1 MDELLEPIIIRYDGI
16 DAEHH
21 EIDLALLGESLKG
34 GARLLAVAANIAFT
48 GEYLNRTPSMKIRVL
63 AESTHARCF
72 TITVGFAG
80 TVPLLPLLTAR
91 GRKLATDATKAIVNY
106 MLAKLS
112 AKPSEAAKAMDLVRD
127 AIQANK
133 EVTMKSLEVAERAV
147 EKAGAE
153 QRPAAK
159 SFVAPVGST
168 VSTAFIGER
177 EKAVIIDVEARRE
190 IDREEPVEIEP
201 SRTVTVLITEL
212 DVKTGACKVQ
222 IHGDDSDERY
232 AGIITDPVVQNPKSP
247 YSAAL
252 DSQGWLKV
260 VAKAHVANGEIQR
273 LTISDTA
280 A

>member
-1 MDELLEPIIIRYDGI
+1 MDGLLDPIIIRYDGI

-48 GEYLNRTPSMKIRVL
+48 GEYLNRTPAMKIRVL

-80 TVPLLPLLTAR
+80 TLPLLPLLTTT

-106 MLAKLS
+106 MLATLS
-112 AKPSEAAKAMDLVRD
+112 AKPSEAGKAMELVRD

-133 EVTMKSLEVAERAV
+133 EVTLKSLELAEKAV
-147 EKAGAE
+147 EKAGSE
-153 QRPAAK
+153 QRPAAR
-159 SFVAPVGST
+159 SFVVPVGES
-168 VSTAFIGER
+168 VATAFIGER
-177 EKAVIIDVEARRE
+177 DKAVIIDLDARRE
-190 IDREEPVEIEP
+190 IDSDEPVEIEP
-201 SRTVTVLITEL
+201 SKMVTVLITEL

-222 IHGDDSDERY
+222 IHGDASNERY
-232 AGIITDPVVQNPKSP
+232 AGVITDPVVQNPKSP

-260 VAKAHVANGEIQR
+260 VAKTHVANGEIQK